1 MKPPLSRL
9 CLLCAALFS
18 PYAGAVGFGEI
29 ILHSRIGEPL
39 NAEVPI
45 IGGDRETL
53 ATACFSLGAIH
64 NADLPVI
71 SAARTRIVGDGDQLK
86 ILITSRQGIA
96 EPIFMIGLRA
106 NCGVELQRDYTLMPA
121 PPESLAEVSAP
132 SAQTPAQNTTPPPVR
147 RRIAAN
153 FQQWRAHT
161 GDTLTSIAE
170 NKAAG
175 DADYQQRLLGAIQRA
190 NPNLDPNQ
198 PLTEGTA
205 IRIPK
210 LRAAVPAASR
220 SEQGAATSRPL
231 AKPKADYRPATPRST
246 IAKPPQAPKL
256 AAPEAATDRVVLGTA
271 PDPAA
276 IPGKAL
282 STIEQLHE
290 VEGRMLKMETTLHL
304 LNQEVEKLNTA
315 LALATEAIAV
325 QNKLQMAQTLPAA
338 NEPAAIKATAPTP
351 SAPNTNNRNN
361 WLELLFSA
369 LFGGVVAAGFAH
381 LISRPKQRDIDD
393 ELPLVVAAGQHA
405 NPALDS
411 APPTSGAP
419 NGEATPAAVDIPLDD
434 EPGASAES
442 GAVSVNFQDDNSA
455 LELAEIM
462 LSFGRVRGAAETLAA
477 HIEENSPDNIQP
489 WSMLLDLYRRG
500 GMQAEFAALAT
511 RIRQRF
517 NVHVPSWNE
526 STTPVS
532 GLKSLEDYAHII
544 GRTTQEW
551 GSQKC
556 LDFLRNLV
564 RDNRAGQRSGFPLEV
579 VEEIAL
585 LMRVL
590 EDAYGLKR
598 SA

>member
-45 IGGDRETL
+45 IGGNRETL
-53 ATACFSLGAIH
+53 ATACFSLGSIR

-71 SAARTRIVGDGDQLK
+71 SAARTRIVSDGDQLK
-86 ILITSRQGIA
+86 VVITSRQSIA

-106 NCGVELQRDYTLMPA
+106 NCGVELQRDYTLMPSA
-121 PPESLAEVSAP
+121 PLSLAEVSEP
-132 SAQTPAQNTTPPPVR
+132 PPPPAQSQTPPPVR
-147 RRIAAN
+147 RRIASN
-153 FQQWRAHT
+153 FQQWQAHA
-161 GDTLTSIAE
+161 GETLTSIAE

-175 DADYQQRLLGAIQRA
+175 DADYQQRLLNAIRRA

-198 PLTEGTA
+198 PLAEGTTVRVPKLSA
-205 IRIPK
+205 AKPTIPK
-210 LRAAVPAASR
+210 
-220 SEQGAATSRPL
+220 SERVQAPDRPRVKPNTAYSP
-231 AKPKADYRPATPRST
+231 AKPATT
-246 IAKPPQAPKL
+246 AKPPKP
-256 AAPEAATDRVVLGTA
+256 AAPAEPATDRVVLGTA

-276 IPGKAL
+276 IPGKPL

-290 VEGRMLKMETTLHL
+290 VEGRMLKMENTLQL

-325 QNKLQMAQTLPAA
+325 QNKLQMAQSQPSA
-338 NEPAAIKATAPTP
+338 NEPSAIKSKAPTP
-351 SAPNTNNRNN
+351 VAPNTNNRNN

-381 LISRPKQRDIDD
+381 FISRPKQRDIDD

-411 APPTSGAP
+411 SPPSIQT
-419 NGEATPAAVDIPLDD
+419 ATNETAQRAVDIPLDAD
-434 EPGASAES
+434 PGPSSES
-442 GAVSVNFQDDNSA
+442 GEVSVNFQDDNSA

-462 LSFGRVRGAAETLAA
+462 LSFGRVRGAAETLAS
-477 HIEENSPDNIQP
+477 HIEDNSPDNIQP
-489 WSMLLDLYRRG
+489 WAMLLDLYRRG
-500 GMQAEFAALAT
+500 GMQAEFATLAN
-511 RIRQRF
+511 RMRERF
-517 NVHVPSWNE
+517 NVYVPSWNE

-544 GRTTQEW
+544 GRATKEW
-551 GSQKC
+551 GSQHC
-556 LDFLRNLV
+556 LDYLRDLV
-564 RDNRAGQRSGFPLEV
+564 RDNRSGQRSGFPLEV

-590 EDAYGLKR
+590 ETAYGLKR
-598 SA
+598 TA